1 MSACMNHQIEYK
13 GCDKLENIE
22 VKDALSKVGDRVD
35 EIEKQLPVI
44 QEKFNNMSEL
54 FQKNISVL
62 DKLESSFQDNRLA
75 MQAMTLSIENS
86 GKEIA
91 GIKQD
96 VSSLKEERSLNVMV
110 WLKNNFIS
118 IGTLIIILGSIIKK
132 LI

>member
-1 MSACMNHQIEYK
+1 MNHQIEYK